1 MIYEPKTLFDA
12 RATAGISPEVLS
24 ADFRHAVAHIRSA
37 SSVTAVVKIR
47 GSIQKDCNLQNAA
60 SSTNRWVYIAS
71 TDLEAAGSA
80 VAGNTG
86 YTATAA
92 VLDKMVELE
101 TNAIYKWAVEIVST
115 NGAITVEAF
124 MRDNL

>member
-1 MIYEPKTLFDA
+1 MIYQPKTLFNA
-12 RATAGISPEVLS
+12 QATAAVSPEVLS
-24 ADFRHAVAHIRSA
+24 ADFRHIVLHFRSTA
-37 SSVTAVVKIR
+37 SVTATVKIR
-47 GSIQKDCNLQNAA
+47 GSIQADCNLAAA
-60 SSTNRWVYIAS
+60 SSATNRWVYIAS

-92 VLDKMVELE
+92 SLDKMVELE
-101 TNAIYKWAVEIVST
+101 TNAVYKIAAEIVST
-115 NGAITVEAF
+115 NGAITCEAY